1 MLFGNKNESKKNAPD
16 DTAVFKDIAVGLWR
30 VKDKSG
36 NDTFRFSF
44 SRVDDKKELRRSFKP
59 EHLPEFAGALYG
71 LANAFAKAPSLDAE
85 LRKELAR
92 LAFVWT
98 RRANWRRPTTPSM
111 DPLTFQASVSS
122 AKQIVFVSRTL
133 DETVVSSGS
142 GPFENQASVTRLFFL
157 NLRPAHRGHS
167 SVRTRSEPLFR
178 FDLWPSHILR
188 MSASR
193 SLCCGNGI
201 GAKRTELGPPR
212 F

>member
-92 LAFVWT
+92 LAFVLDKAGELAA
-98 RRANWRRPTTPSM
+98 ANNAVNGSAEVPSER
-111 DPLTFQASVSS
+111 
-122 AKQIVFVSRTL
+122 VF
-133 DETVVSSGS
+133 G
-142 GPFENQASVTRLFFL
+142 
-157 NLRPAHRGHS
+157 
-167 SVRTRSEPLFR
+167 
-178 FDLWPSHILR
+178 
-188 MSASR
+188 
-193 SLCCGNGI
+193 
-201 GAKRTELGPPR
+201 
-212 F
+212 